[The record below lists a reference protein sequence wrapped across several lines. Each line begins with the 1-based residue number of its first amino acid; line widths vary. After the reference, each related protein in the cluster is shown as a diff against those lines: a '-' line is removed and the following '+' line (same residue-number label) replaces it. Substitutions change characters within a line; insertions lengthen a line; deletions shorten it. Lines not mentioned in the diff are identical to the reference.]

1 VLILADV
8 EGLSEDHDK
17 VFMSYNIEH
26 WYSVLGPTKTAATKF
41 LPISKPVALALV
53 ALHTTMER
61 EGLSTDEIRA
71 RISTDKILSEAADQL
86 QELIHVNG
94 SFIKTSARSCKDIAL
109 QIGLMDRYGEL
120 LADEVSRN
128 GREIDDML
136 LRALFMEAGRQVLRF
151 KEATAFLVACVL
163 SNRVTGVHC
172 PL

>member
-1 VLILADV
+1 
-8 EGLSEDHDK
+8 
-17 VFMSYNIEH
+17 MSYNIEH

-53 ALHTTMER
+53 ALHATMER
-61 EGLSTDEIRA
+61 EGFSTDEIRA

-120 LADEVSRN
+120 L
-128 GREIDDML
+128 
-136 LRALFMEAGRQVLRF
+136 
-151 KEATAFLVACVL
+151 
-163 SNRVTGVHC
+163 
-172 PL
+172 